1 MELVFHYENLA
12 KHNVSPDEVEQA
24 FDDKNS
30 WSEKSRGNTYL
41 HLGKTDQGRLLE
53 IGYRKLSIRSA
64 FVFHAMDA
72 RDSQR
77 KRYKNKK
84 RN

>member
-1 MELVFHYENLA
+1 MDLIFHYENLA
-12 KHNVSPDEVEQA
+12 KHNVSPIEVEQA

-30 WSEKSRGNTYL
+30 WSEKSRGGAYI

-53 IGYRKLSIRSA
+53 IGYRKLSIRLA

-72 RDSQR
+72 RDSQQ
-77 KRYKNKK
+77 KRYKK
-84 RN
+84 RS